1 MDYDMAATYSRMM
14 PLGTQA
20 PDFNLFDSVTGLQLS
35 LQTLRGN
42 NATLVMFI
50 CNHCPYVLH
59 VKEQLIAIAQEY
71 SPKGVSTI
79 AISAN
84 DIVAYPQDAPDKMR
98 ALSAEWGNPFVAYLF
113 DQTQA
118 VAKAYQA
125 ACTPDFFLFDGEL
138 KCVYRGRLDA
148 STPKNNLPVSG
159 DELRSALDAL
169 LSDAQINPEQIPS
182 IGCSIKWQSI

>member
-1 MDYDMAATYSRMM
+1 MAATYSTMM
-14 PLGTQA
+14 PLGTLA

-42 NATLVMFI
+42 KATLIMFI

-59 VKEQLIAIAQEY
+59 VKTQLIAIAQEY
-71 SPKGVSTI
+71 SAKGVSMI

-84 DIVAYPQDAPDKMR
+84 DIAAYPQDAPDKMQ
-98 ALSAEWGNPFVAYLF
+98 ALSAEWGNPFDAYLF
-113 DQTQA
+113 DQTQE

-125 ACTPDFFLFDGEL
+125 ACTPDFFLFDSEL

-148 STPKNNLPVSG
+148 STPKNDLPVTG
-159 DELRSALDAL
+159 DELRNALDAL
-169 LSDAQINPEQIPS
+169 LSGSQINSEQIPS
-182 IGCSIKWQSI
+182 IGCSIKWHS